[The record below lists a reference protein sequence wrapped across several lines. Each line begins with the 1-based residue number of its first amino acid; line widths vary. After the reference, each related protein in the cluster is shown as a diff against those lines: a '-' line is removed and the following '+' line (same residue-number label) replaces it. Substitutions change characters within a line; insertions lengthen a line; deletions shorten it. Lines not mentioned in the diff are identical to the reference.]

1 MSLEYPVEIRRVAEE
16 DGGGYNASIPSLGRY
31 TFTGDGK
38 TVQEAYQDLEEVK
51 REVFADLLEEGI
63 PIPEPVPEE
72 EDHYS
77 GKLLLRM
84 PKRLHAE
91 LSEQAKK
98 NGISL
103 NQHLIYLLT
112 KRSTERHLREIVQTE
127 VAIWTGFH
135 DESATISTK
144 LLGVFPQVIEERDE
158 WQRNSEY
165 ITLLSA
171 TTSGARIMGKSS

>member
-1 MSLEYPVEIRRVAEE
+1 MQERKDLEYYMSLEYPVEIRRVAEE
-16 DGGGYNASIPSLGRY
+16 DGGGYIASIPSLGRY

-91 LSEQAKK
+91 LAEQAKK

-112 KRSTERHLREIVQTE
+112 KRSTELRIPEI
-127 VAIWTGFH
+127 TGT
-135 DESATISTK
+135 D
-144 LLGVFPQVIEERDE
+144 L
-158 WQRNSEY
+158 
-165 ITLLSA
+165 TLLASLLKP
-171 TTSGARIMGKSS
+171 TPMPRTESSWAFQMREEPSQWQEGLE

>member
-1 MSLEYPVEIRRVAEE
+1 VQERTDLEYYMSLEYPVEIRRVAEE

-63 PIPEPVPEE
+63 PIAEPMPEE

-91 LSEQAKK
+91 ISEQAKE

-112 KRSTERHLREIVQTE
+112 KRSTERRLREIVQAEVQAE
-127 VAIWTGFH
+127 VAIWTSFLN
-135 DESATISTK
+135 ESATISTK
-144 LLGVFPQVIEERDE
+144 PLGVFSQVMEGRKE
-158 WQRNSEY
+158 WHEKLES
-165 ITLLSA
+165 ITL
-171 TTSGARIMGKSS
+171 